1 MSVHM
6 STIARQMFQLQEL
19 DLALEANE
27 RDQTRVQGQMCDSP
41 QVLKARASVLVEQK
55 RVEDLAKQQ
64 KDAEWEVEDLS
75 TRIGDIDKKL
85 YGGKIRDAKELN
97 SYQAE
102 GEGLK
107 KKRSGIEDKALELME
122 QADTARKTLAGFKDE
137 LARLEA
143 QWQAQQK
150 QLAADLQ
157 QLRADRVTLEEKRRA
172 HAATME
178 AGTVAIYQD
187 LRKRKGTAVAKVEQ
201 GTCRGCR
208 IALPNSD
215 LQGAKGG
222 GLVKCNSCGRVL
234 YLP

>member
-1 MSVHM
+1 M

-19 DLALEANE
+19 DLALEGNE

-41 QVLKARASVLVEQK
+41 QVLKARANVLVEQK
-55 RVEDLAKQQ
+55 HVEELAKQQ
-64 KDAEWEVEDLS
+64 KDAEWEAEDLS
-75 TRIGDIDKKL
+75 TRISNIDKKL
-85 YGGKIRDAKELN
+85 YSGKITNSKEL
-97 SYQAE
+97 SGYQTEADDF
-102 GEGLK
+102 K
-107 KKRSGIEDKALELME
+107 KKRSSIEDKALDLME
-122 QADTARKTLAGFKDE
+122 QADAARKGLAGFKDE

-157 QLRADRVTLEEKRRA
+157 QLRADRVSLEEKRRA
-172 HAATME
+172 HVATFEAAALAT
-178 AGTVAIYQD
+178 YQD